1 VEPLPLARFVELAS
15 SVVGRE
21 ALAAHVQADG
31 AVLVGLGRCDAPVS
45 LAALPLVVVG
55 VGADDAAGAE
65 LADVVVPDAA
75 TAREVLAGVART
87 PRAAVALALLLR
99 GAEERSVPAGLVA
112 ESATYSALQ
121 AGPEHQAWLSA
132 RDRGRGRRRE
142 QPAAPPVR
150 VERHGEVLR
159 VTLDR
164 PDVRNALDARMRDA
178 LLDALAVAE
187 AEPALAVELAGAG
200 AGFCSGGDLDEFG
213 TLDDPASAHR
223 LRLARSVGLVLAGLA
238 DRTTAVVHGASAG
251 SGVELAAFAG
261 RVVATPDATFELP
274 ELSMGLVPGAG
285 GTVSV
290 TARIGRHRCAWL
302 ALTGERIDAPTALA
316 WGLVDAVDQ
325 DHPAPDLEG
334 TRG

>member
-1 VEPLPLARFVELAS
+1 VEPLPLTRFVELAS

-21 ALAAHVQADG
+21 ALADHVHADG
-31 AVLVGLGRCDAPVS
+31 AVLVGLERCDAPAGS
-45 LAALPLVVVG
+45 LVALPLVVVG

-65 LADVVVPDAA
+65 LADVVVPDVA
-75 TAREVLAGVART
+75 TAREVLAGVAHA

-99 GAEERSVPAGLVA
+99 GAEGRSVPAGLVA

-121 AGPEHQAWLSA
+121 AGPEHHAWLADRSS
-132 RDRGRGRRRE
+132 RRGRA
-142 QPAAPPVR
+142 PATSPVG
-150 VERHGEVLR
+150 VERHGAVLR
-159 VTLDR
+159 ITLDR
-164 PDVRNALDARMRDA
+164 PHVRNALDAAMRDA

-187 AEPALAVELAGAG
+187 AEPTLAVELTGAG
-200 AGFCSGGDLDEFG
+200 DGFCSGGDLDEFG
-213 TLDDPASAHR
+213 TLADPASAHR
-223 LRLARSVGLVLAGLA
+223 LRLDRSVGLVLAGLA
-238 DRTTAVVHGASAG
+238 DRTTALVHGASAG

-261 RVVATPDATFELP
+261 RVVAAPDATFELP

-316 WGLVDAVDQ
+316 WGLVDEVDH
-325 DHPAPDLEG
+325 DRPAPDPEE